1 MGILKSSI
9 AFYNGTTMICA
20 KAINSFKT
28 DLESGFSVM
37 LNVILNPDS
46 HDDTLVTKATK
57 TLKKIHKK
65 ATKFTIW
72 HDSEDSV
79 DLVEAKAQEFKH
91 VLGYMGEWRTKA
103 GIECT
108 VKKGKNKGRKYYT
121 SLTECFRE
129 PKPPKAVE
137 ASPETLKKAYVA
149 LGLDQR

>member
-9 AFYNGTTMICA
+9 AFYNGTTMIQA

-46 HDDTLVTKATK
+46 HDDTLVAKATK

-72 HDSEDSV
+72 HDSED
-79 DLVEAKAQEFKH
+79 DRGLVEAKAQEFKH
-91 VLGYMGEWRTKA
+91 VLGYIGEWRTKSN
-103 GIECT
+103 IECT
-108 VKKGKNKGRKYYT
+108 SKKTNRKYYAT
-121 SLTECFRE
+121 LTECFRE
-129 PKPPKAVE
+129 PKPPKATE
-137 ASPETLKKAYVA
+137 ATPESLKKAYVA

>member
-91 VLGYMGEWRTKA
+91 VLGYMGEWRTKL
-103 GIECT
+103 
-108 VKKGKNKGRKYYT
+108 VLSVQLRKVRT
-121 SLTECFRE
+121 RAESIIQ
-129 PKPPKAVE
+129 A
-137 ASPETLKKAYVA
+137 
-149 LGLDQR
+149 